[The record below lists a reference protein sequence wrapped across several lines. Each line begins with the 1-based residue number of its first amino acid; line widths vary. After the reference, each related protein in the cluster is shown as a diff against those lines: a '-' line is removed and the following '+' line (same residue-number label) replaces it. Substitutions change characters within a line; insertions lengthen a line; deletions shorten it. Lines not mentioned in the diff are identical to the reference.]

1 MSNKKNEKQFMC
13 LQTGEVVTIVKIV
26 EYRYIKLSN
35 QKTVPCHLFQKQ
47 YQPI

>member
-13 LQTGEVVTIVKIV
+13 LQTGEVVTIKKIV
-26 EYRYIKLSN
+26 QYQYIQLSN
-35 QKTVPCHLFQKQ
+35 NKIVPSHLFQKQ